1 MIEIFILS
9 IIQGI
14 TEFIPISSSSHLILV
29 SKYLEFN
36 NQNLS
41 IDISLHIGSFLAV
54 VVYFKKD
61 IFSFYKNKKL
71 FYKILISSL
80 PVMIVGYIL
89 IKLDLIYYLRSIKI
103 IGWTTILFGVLLY
116 YSDKFKD
123 DKIINKD
130 FSFKSALIIGAVQ
143 ILSLIPGVS
152 RSGITI
158 TAGRFL
164 EFKRED
170 AAKISF
176 LLSIPTLAAVSFFG
190 INNLLNT
197 ESFNFSLINLIAIT
211 LSFVFSFLT
220 IKYFLKYISNFSLN
234 IFVIYRILLGILI
247 LFLSYL

>member
-89 IKLDLIYYLRSIKI
+89 IKLDLIYYLRSIRI

-123 DKIINKD
+123 DKITSSYNFIVNP
-130 FSFKSALIIGAVQ
+130 SCA
-143 ILSLIPGVS
+143 
-152 RSGITI
+152 GITFL
-158 TAGRFL
+158 GKRF
-164 EFKRED
+164 FK
-170 AAKISF
+170 
-176 LLSIPTLAAVSFFG
+176 TL
-190 INNLLNT
+190 
-197 ESFNFSLINLIAIT
+197 
-211 LSFVFSFLT
+211 
-220 IKYFLKYISNFSLN
+220 
-234 IFVIYRILLGILI
+234 
-247 LFLSYL
+247 

>member
-234 IFVIYRILLGILI
+234 IFVIYRILLGFMI

>member
-164 EFKRED
+164 KFKRED

-234 IFVIYRILLGILI
+234 IFVIYRILLGFMI

>member
-89 IKLDLIYYLRSIKI
+89 IKLDLIYYLRSIRI

-164 EFKRED
+164 KFKRED

-234 IFVIYRILLGILI
+234 IFVIYRILLGFMI